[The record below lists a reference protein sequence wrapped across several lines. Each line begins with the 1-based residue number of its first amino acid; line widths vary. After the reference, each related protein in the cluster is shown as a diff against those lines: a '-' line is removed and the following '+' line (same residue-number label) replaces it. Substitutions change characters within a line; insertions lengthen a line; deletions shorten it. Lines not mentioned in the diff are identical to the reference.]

1 MIEAHS
7 ALLTQVQVERV
18 HEASLEI
25 LEDVGL
31 LVRNERARA
40 IFAHHGCKVDAQ
52 TEMVKIPRAVVEES
66 RATIPATF
74 TFNARDPQFDRTIP
88 GDGPL
93 IVTGS
98 SAPNII
104 DPITGTERRA
114 RSDDLARI
122 AHLVQ
127 ELPGYDVF
135 SISTLA
141 DDAPPGL
148 FSISRF
154 YPAVKYC
161 TKPIRG
167 SGPPEDAASI
177 LQFAYLVA
185 GSEAGYRDHPFIT
198 HHYCPVVSPMTM
210 DFDSTEMLIFFSE
223 QNLPCYP
230 TIVPNAGLTA
240 PLTLLGTLTQGN
252 AEFLAAAVLEQM
264 VRPGKPTIYSSL
276 PTVADMRTGAYA
288 PGAIETGMLFIG
300 LAQLARFYNVPCG
313 GYIGLSNAKVNDA
326 QSGFETGMS
335 ALAGVLAGVDMLNMA
350 GLLDALMTFDF
361 AKAVIDNEI
370 ALMLKKV
377 KRGLEFSEDN
387 LALDLIAEVGP
398 GGMFADNLHTLERMR
413 TTGLLPEVADRDPR
427 QQWIEKGALDSQ
439 GHAMRRVREILT
451 QDSSMLLSPEAD
463 SRLRAAFTGL
473 VAGELTPPSGWSRRA
488 AAPDQAGERR
498 RRRREARPPS
508 ETSNSETAEPTA
520 K

>member
-1 MIEAHS
+1 MIQTWS
-7 ALLTQVQVERV
+7 ALLTQEQVERV
-18 HEASLEI
+18 HQASLEI

-40 IFAHHGCKVDAQ
+40 IFARHGCQVDSQ
-52 TEMVKIPRAVVEES
+52 TERVRLPRSVVEEQRS
-66 RATIPATF
+66 HIPPHF
-74 TFNARDPQFDRTIP
+74 TFAGRDPQHDRTIP
-88 GDGPL
+88 GDGPV

-104 DPITGTERRA
+104 DPVTGTERRA
-114 RSDDLARI
+114 RSDDIARI

-127 ELPGYDVF
+127 ELAGYDVF

-148 FSISRF
+148 FSISRL
-154 YPAVKYC
+154 YPAAKYC
-161 TKPIRG
+161 SKPIRA
-167 SGPPEDAASI
+167 SGPPEDAEKI
-177 LQFAYLVA
+177 LQFGYLVA
-185 GSEAGYRDHPFIT
+185 GSEAAYRDHPFIT
-198 HHYCPVVSPMTM
+198 HHYCPVVSPLTM

-223 QNLPCYP
+223 LGLPCYP

-240 PLTLLGTLTQGN
+240 PLTLMGTLTQGN

-288 PGAIETGMLFIG
+288 PGAIETGILFIG
-300 LAQLARFYNVPCG
+300 LAQMARFYNVPCG

-335 ALAGVLAGVDMLNMA
+335 ALAGVMAGVDMFNMA

-377 KRGLEFSEDN
+377 SRGLEFSEAN

-413 TTGLLPEVADRDPR
+413 STGLLPEVADRDPR
-427 QQWIEKGALDSQ
+427 QQWVEKGALDSQ
-439 GHAMRRVREILT
+439 AHAMRRVRQILT
-451 QDSSMLLSPEAD
+451 EDAAALLSPEAD
-463 SRLRAAFTGL
+463 ARLRAAFTGL
-473 VAGELTPPSGWSRRA
+473 VAGEMSPPSGWSKRE
-488 AAPDQAGERR
+488 AAPEDQAER
-498 RRRREARPPS
+498 RRRREARRAR
-508 ETSNSETAEPTA
+508 ETEAGA
-520 K
+520 ADG